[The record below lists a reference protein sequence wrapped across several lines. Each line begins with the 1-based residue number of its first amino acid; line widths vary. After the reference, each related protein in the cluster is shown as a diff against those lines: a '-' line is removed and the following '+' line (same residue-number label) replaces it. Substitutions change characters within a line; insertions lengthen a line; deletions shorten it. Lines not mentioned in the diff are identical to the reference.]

1 MKLKQAIKLAL
12 LGVLFGVA
20 SNVSANNVY
29 SKITAV
35 SSGNGKVYA
44 STSES
49 DPGDKYT
56 NQPSSQ
62 TQKSTSSSHT
72 YYLYAQADTNFQ
84 FDGWYSDESCTDL
97 SSTENPFKTSITATS
112 EDQNNPTS
120 ATYYAKFSKVMPP
133 TYSTLIVHSASEN
146 CTVSVTTDKS
156 TKPTYSSEK
165 SANINNTKDTHYYYL
180 YATVGDLDLDFGGW
194 YSDAE
199 CTQLVSYSRDYMYE
213 ATNLSTESS
222 KPTTI
227 NLYAKFVEPS
237 KYQMRNGNFESWENV
252 GDSEEPLQWSSFYDN
267 TGSMASMAQGRQIEK
282 DTDAKNGK
290 YSACI
295 YGREVKV
302 AGITAAIAQ
311 GNLTNGCINAG
322 SMTANDPS
330 GNYNYVGDTSNK
342 RKDQNMK
349 FNGRPDAVKFWCKFS
364 GNKNYGNASILLLT
378 DGFYQ
383 DPYYKQ
389 SGKTEATKIAHAKNA
404 TIASTNTWNEI
415 TIPFNY
421 EDTEKIPTQI
431 LATFSTCDEP
441 GAGKATDKMW
451 IDDIRMI
458 YNSELESVTYNDTPI
473 TLTGSSATINEYYDE
488 TKLVLTSNG
497 KGASIEKNFDKSTGV
512 LSLIVKGDNISEDA
526 SNYHEYTL
534 QFKPVEST
542 TETYDK
548 YVGVTINGAISAPVA
563 APIEV
568 KYNEDNTIDFNLK
581 NFCLGTIGVGNITLP
596 GLAYNTTDGTFS
608 YTGNLNITAGD
619 KEGIDPWLGPALGD
633 IPLNLQ
639 GTIKDDYFYVTIGI
653 DMTGTDLKQMIDVEV
668 GDLATATVSISSALV
683 STFCAPFKVAIPA
696 GVTASTVT
704 AANEEGSLTLN
715 NISGIIPAHTPVIIQ
730 CPISASL
737 DVEGIYSKGTPT
749 AGMLVGTY
757 EETDAPADS
766 YILQNQSGV
775 VGFYHVSTSHTVK
788 ANRCWLVAPESGV
801 KAFIIRN
808 DEAEGINAQTIE
820 NKQQTIFNLQGQR
833 VNNVQ
838 KGVNIVN
845 GKKIIR

>member
-1 MKLKQAIKLAL
+1 MKLRQTIKLAL

-20 SNVSANNVY
+20 SSVSANNVY

-62 TQKSTSSSHT
+62 TQKSTSDTHT

-84 FDGWYSDESCTDL
+84 FDGWYSDESCTEFASND
-97 SSTENPFKTSITATS
+97 NPFKTSITATS
-112 EDQNNPTS
+112 EEQSNPTS

-213 ATNLSTESS
+213 ATNLSTDSS

-237 KYQMRNGNFESWENV
+237 KYQMRNANFESWETV
-252 GDSEEPLQWSSFYDN
+252 GESEEPLQWSSFYDN
-267 TGSMASMAQGRQIEK
+267 TGQLASSAQGLQIEK
-282 DTDAKNGK
+282 STDAKNGK
-290 YSACI
+290 YSAYI
-295 YGREVKV
+295 YGRDVYVVVKV
-302 AGITAAIAQ
+302 ATAQ

-322 SMTANDPS
+322 SMTATDAK
-330 GNYNYVGDTSNK
+330 GNYNYVGDPNNT

-349 FNGRPDAVKFWCKFS
+349 FSGRPDAVKFWCKFS
-364 GNKNYGNASILLLT
+364 GNENYGNASLLLLT
-378 DGFYQ
+378 DGYYQ
-383 DPYYKQ
+383 DPEEN
-389 SGKTEATKIAHAKNA
+389 TLTATKVAHAKNG
-404 TIASTNTWNEI
+404 TITSTNSWQEL
-415 TIPFNY
+415 TIPFEYYTN
-421 EDTEKIPTQI
+421 DIPTQI
-431 LATFSTCDEP
+431 LATFSTCVTP
-441 GAGKATDKMW
+441 GAGLATDKMW

-458 YNSELESVTYNDTPI
+458 YNSELESITYNGATI
-473 TLTGSSATINEYYDE
+473 TLTGNSAIIDDIYTDS
-488 TKLVLTSNG
+488 KLVLTSNG
-497 KGASIEKNFDKSTGV
+497 KGASIEKSYDNATGV
-512 LSLIVKGDNISEDA
+512 LTITVKGDNISEDA
-526 SNYHEYTL
+526 NNYHVYTL
-534 QFKPVEST
+534 QFTPMTGT
-542 TETYDK
+542 TKTYNK
-548 YVGVTINGAISAPVA
+548 YIGVTINGSIGAPLE
-563 APIEV
+563 APIKV
-568 KYNEDNTIDFNLK
+568 TYYEDNTIDFALN
-581 NFCLGTIGVGNITLP
+581 NFSLGDQNVGNIVLNN
-596 GLAYNTTDGTFS
+596 LNYAADGTFS
-608 YTGNLNITAGD
+608 YTGNLYITEGD
-619 KEGIDPWLGPALGD
+619 KAGVSTWLGP
-633 IPLNLQ
+633 IISPVPLNLT

-653 DMTGTDLKQMIDVEV
+653 DMTEQLGQIIDVEV

-696 GVTASTVT
+696 GVTANTVT

-730 CPISASL
+730 CPISATM
-737 DVEGIYSKGTPT
+737 DVEGIYSQGTPE

-757 EETDAPADS
+757 EATNAPADS
-766 YILQNQSGV
+766 YILQNQSGK
-775 VGFYHVSTSHTVK
+775 VGFYHVSTSHAVK
-788 ANRCWLVAPESGV
+788 ANRCWLVAPDSNV
-801 KAFIIRN
+801 KAFIIRT
-808 DEAEGINAQTIE
+808 DETEGINGQTIE
-820 NKQQTIFNLQGQR
+820 NRQQTIFNLQGQR
-833 VNNVQ
+833 INNVQ

>member
-1 MKLKQAIKLAL
+1 MKLKQTIKLAL

-20 SNVSANNVY
+20 SNVSANSYY

-35 SSGNGKVYA
+35 PSANGKVYA
-44 STSES
+44 STSNAS
-49 DPGDKYT
+49 PGSNFTDKA
-56 NQPSSQ
+56 SSQ
-62 TQKSTSSSHT
+62 TKKSDSQSHT
-72 YYLYAQADTNFQ
+72 YYLFAQANTGYQ
-84 FDGWYSDESCTDL
+84 FDGWYSDESCTNFVSDANPYE
-97 SSTENPFKTSITATS
+97 STITATS
-112 EDQNNPTS
+112 TEQSNPTS
-120 ATYYAKFSKVMPP
+120 ATYYAKFSELLPP
-133 TYSTLIVHSASEN
+133 TYSILTAHSASEN

-213 ATNLSTESS
+213 ATNLSTDSS

-282 DTDAKNGK
+282 DTDAKNGN

-342 RKDQNMK
+342 RTDQNMK

-458 YNSELESVTYNDTPI
+458 YNSELESVNYNDATI

-497 KGASIEKNFDKSTGV
+497 KGASIEKSFNKSTGV
-512 LSLIVKGDNISEDA
+512 LSIIVKGDNISEDA

-563 APIEV
+563 APIKV
-568 KYNEDNTIDFNLK
+568 IYYEDNTIDFALN
-581 NFCLGTIGVGNITLP
+581 NFSFGGQNVGNIVLNN
-596 GLAYNTTDGTFS
+596 LDYATDGTFS
-608 YTGNLNITAGD
+608 YTGDLYITEGD
-619 KEGIDPWLGPALGD
+619 KADVSTWLGPF
-633 IPLNLQ
+633 ISPVPLNLT
-639 GTIKDDYFYVTIGI
+639 GTIKDDYFYVTIAI
-653 DMTGTDLKQMIDVEV
+653 DMTSSIGQIIDVEV
-668 GDLATATVSISSALV
+668 GDKEEAEVSISSALV

-704 AANEEGSLTLN
+704 AADEEGVLTLN

-730 CPISASL
+730 CPISATM

-757 EETDAPADS
+757 EDTDAPAGS
-766 YILQNQSGV
+766 YILQSQSGK
-775 VGFYHVSTSHTVK
+775 VGFYHVSTTHTVY
-788 ANRCWLVAPESGV
+788 ANRCWLVAPDSSV
-801 KAFIIRN
+801 KAFIIRT
-808 DEAEGINAQTIE
+808 DETDGIKEQTTI
-820 NKQQTIFNLQGQR
+820 NRQQTIFNLQGQR
-833 VNNVQ
+833 INNVL

-845 GKKIIR
+845 GKKVIR

>member
-1 MKLKQAIKLAL
+1 MKLRQTIKLAL

-44 STSES
+44 STSNAS
-49 DPGDKYT
+49 PGSNYTDKA
-56 NQPSSQ
+56 SSQ
-62 TQKSTSSSHT
+62 TKKSDSQSHT
-72 YYLYAQADTNFQ
+72 YYLFAQANTGYQ
-84 FDGWYSDESCTDL
+84 FDGWYSDESCTEL
-97 SSTENPFKTSITATS
+97 ASTENPFSTSITATS

-120 ATYYAKFSKVMPP
+120 ATYYAKFSELLPP
-133 TYSTLIVHSASEN
+133 TYSILTAHSASEN
-146 CTVSVTTDKS
+146 CTVSVTTAKGVN
-156 TKPTYSSEK
+156 PTYSSEK
-165 SANINNTKDTHYYYL
+165 SANISNTKAIHYYYL
-180 YATVGDLDLDFGGW
+180 YATVGSLDLDFGGW

-199 CTQLVSYSRDYMYE
+199 CTQLVSYSRDFIYE
-213 ATNLSTESS
+213 AKNLSTDSS
-222 KPTTI
+222 NPTTI
-227 NLYAKFVEPS
+227 NLYAKFAEPS
-237 KYQMRNGNFESWENV
+237 KYQMRNSNFENWETV
-252 GDSEEPLQWSSFYDN
+252 SKSEEPLQWSSFYDN
-267 TGSMASMAQGRQIEK
+267 TGSMASLAQGLQIEK
-282 DTDAKNGK
+282 STDAKSGN
-290 YSACI
+290 YSAHI
-295 YGREVKV
+295 YSRDV
-302 AGITAAIAQ
+302 AVTIAQ

-322 SMTANDPS
+322 SMSPSDAS
-330 GNYNYVGDTSNK
+330 GNYNYVGDTKNT
-342 RKDQNMK
+342 RTDQNMK
-349 FNGRPDAVKFWCKFS
+349 FSGRPDAVKFWCKFS
-364 GNKNYGNASILLLT
+364 GAKDYGNASILLLT

-458 YNSELESVTYNDTPI
+458 YNSELESVTYNDAPI

-512 LSLIVKGDNISEDA
+512 LSIIVKGDNISEDA

-548 YVGVTINGAISAPVA
+548 YVGVTINGTISAPVA
-563 APIEV
+563 APIKV
-568 KYNEDNTIDFNLK
+568 IYYEDNTIDFALN
-581 NFCLGTIGVGNITLP
+581 NFSFGGQNVGNIVLNN
-596 GLAYNTTDGTFS
+596 LDYATDGTFS
-608 YTGNLNITAGD
+608 YTGDLYITEGD
-619 KEGIDPWLGPALGD
+619 KADVPTWLGPF
-633 IPLNLQ
+633 ISPVPLNLT
-639 GTIKDDYFYVTIGI
+639 GTIKDDYFYVTIAI
-653 DMTGTDLKQMIDVEV
+653 DMTSSIGQIIDVEV
-668 GDLATATVSISSALV
+668 GDKEEAEVSISSALV

-704 AANEEGSLTLN
+704 AADEEGVLTLN

-730 CPISASL
+730 CPISATMN
-737 DVEGIYSKGTPT
+737 VEGIYSKGTPT

-757 EETDAPADS
+757 EDTDAPAGS
-766 YILQNQSGV
+766 YILQNQSGK
-775 VGFYHVSTSHTVK
+775 VGFYHVSTTHTVY
-788 ANRCWLVAPESGV
+788 ANRCWLVAPDSSV

-820 NKQQTIFNLQGQR
+820 NRQQTIFNLQGQR
-833 VNNVQ
+833 INNVL

-845 GKKIIR
+845 GKKVIR